1 MNSHI
6 KLLSVLVFTLMVS
19 CTTSMTPTEVY
30 NTLPTLTNSNF
41 IPQSQAEETIASR
54 NCSYLV
60 KGRTYTAP
68 IGFTT
73 KNDLQNAANGI
84 DEWVQLDGGNAYVL
98 TNYKWVTVADDGST
112 QLHVD
117 FDTLKCN

>member
-1 MNSHI
+1 MA
-6 KLLSVLVFTLMVS
+6 
-19 CTTSMTPTEVY
+19 PTEVY
-30 NTLPTLTNSNF
+30 NSLPTLTTSTF
-41 IPQSQAEETIASR
+41 IKQTEVDEIIKNQKCLYVI
-54 NCSYLV
+54 

-68 IGFTT
+68 IGFTA

-117 FDTLKCN
+117 FDTVKCDD